1 MSDKPDGAKA
11 HRKHR
16 WTFFRA
22 SGVTQAAVRTAE
34 DIRRLTELPEE
45 LWTILSCP
53 SSGLQFDQKT
63 FDFMDNDHDGHIRVR
78 EVVMSIEWL
87 LKRLRDPA
95 DIFRDSTSVQLSAF
109 SDTDEGKAL
118 REASELLLA
127 SVGKKG
133 ADTIT
138 LDDVMVRQTT
148 FINAPFNGD
157 GVITAAATEDET
169 VKRLIGEIIAATGGT
184 PDRSGAAGVD
194 KAKVEEFTAAL
205 EAHLA
210 WLGRATAEKDS
221 LFPLGDATADA
232 AKALDAVKA
241 KINDYFL
248 RCRLASFDAAAKPA
262 LNASDYAAVSSGDI
276 TSAVGAI
283 SAFPISIVEADA
295 PLALDTRLNPAWRD
309 AVASFVSLVVRP
321 ILGEVDSLAE
331 AEWRSIL
338 AKFAPYEAWRD
349 NVGGA
354 CVASLGEARVKE
366 ILADAATKEEVLRL
380 CAKDLDLS
388 SDIAVLNDIEKF
400 VRLHANLDRFL
411 HNYVNFSDYYDPAF
425 DEIFRAGNLYIDG
438 RVCRLCIDIA
448 DMGSHATLA
457 ASSKLFL
464 AYCEITRSQT
474 KQKKTIC
481 AMVTAGFAASIWVG
495 RHGIFY
501 DREMNDW
508 EAVVVKIQDAPV
520 SLKEAFWSPWL
531 KISDMLNAQINKL
544 LSSKQDAMLGAASA
558 KVGTIGTDAPAAPEA
573 APAAKPDGA
582 AMASSVAAIGIAVG
596 LVGSAIGGLV
606 STISGLPLWKTLLG
620 IVAVFLIVS
629 GPSVILAWFKIRNR
643 DLAPVLNA
651 CGWAVNKKL
660 KMNTRLGREFTREA
674 VIPIGSKIELT
685 DPYVRNNPVR
695 RALAIIVLAAILI
708 WLGHSFGI
716 LRCPFKC
723 CLKCHPQE
731 ETVIEAEPD
740 CAHEPL
746 EGADDAAPSAPAA
759 VDETAAEA
767 AADGQ

>member
-1 MSDKPDGAKA
+1 MSDNTKCAKA
-11 HRKHR
+11 QRRHR

-34 DIRRLTELPEE
+34 DVRRLIELPEE

-63 FDFMDNDHDGHIRVR
+63 FDFMDFDHDGHIRVR
-78 EVVMSIEWL
+78 EVVLTIEWL

-95 DIFRDSTSVQLSAF
+95 DIFRDSTSVPMSAF
-109 SDTDEGKAL
+109 ADTDEGKAL
-118 REASELLLA
+118 RDASALLLG
-127 SVGKKG
+127 SVGKEG

-138 LDDVMVRQTT
+138 LDDVMARQTT

-157 GVITAAATEDET
+157 GVVTAAATDNEK
-169 VKRLIGEIIAATGGT
+169 VKRLIGEVIAATGGA
-184 PDRSGAAGVD
+184 PDRCGAPGVD
-194 KAKVEEFTAAL
+194 KAKLEEFVAAL

-210 WLGRATAEKDS
+210 WLARAKNENDA

-241 KINDYFL
+241 KVDDYFL
-248 RCRLASFDAAAKPA
+248 RCRLASFDSAAKSA
-262 LNASDYAAVSSGDI
+262 LNASDYASVASGDI
-276 TSAVGAI
+276 TASVDAI
-283 SAFPISIVEADA
+283 SAFPISMVEADA
-295 PLALDTRLNPAWRD
+295 PLALGTRINPAWRD
-309 AVASFVSLVVRP
+309 AVASFAALVVRP
-321 ILGEVDSLAE
+321 ILGDAESLTE
-331 AEWRSIL
+331 ADWKSIV

-354 CVASLGEARVKE
+354 CVASLGEDRAKE
-366 ILADAATKEEVLRL
+366 ILADAATRDEVLRL
-380 CAKDLDLS
+380 CAADLDLS
-388 SDIAVLNDIEKF
+388 SDIAILNDIEKF
-400 VRLHANLDRFL
+400 VRLHAHLNRFL
-411 HNYVNFSDYYDPAF
+411 NNFVNFSDYYDPAY

-508 EAVVVKIQDAPV
+508 EAVVVKIADAPV

-558 KVGTIGTDAPAAPEA
+558 KVGTIGTETPAAA
-573 APAAKPDGA
+573 ATPAAKPDGA
-582 AMASSVAAIGIAVG
+582 ALASSVAAIGIAVG

-674 VIPIGSKIELT
+674 VIPLGSKVELS
-685 DPYVRNNPVR
+685 DPYVRRSPLRCVI
-695 RALAIIVLAAILI
+695 AIIALAAILA
-708 WLGHSFGI
+708 WLGHSYGL

-723 CLKCHPQE
+723 CEKCHPQE
-731 ETVIEAEPD
+731 EAVIEEEPD

-746 EGADDAAPSAPAA
+746 DGAGDAAPAA
-759 VDETAAEA
+759 QDAETTVSEA